1 MHGFSPVESDRL
13 GDHVKHS
20 THQHLHQTTLSRG
33 HDHAAVSFAKNRR
46 SSVNGLT
53 TADNIAAIS
62 DVSSSEQMIYFTNEN
77 VKGNFS
83 IDWNSRLNFAA
94 RRENRD
100 HQQRRPDN

>member
-1 MHGFSPVESDRL
+1 MESDRL

-33 HDHAAVSFAKNRR
+33 HDHGAVSFAKNRR
-46 SSVNGLT
+46 SSVSGLT

-83 IDWNSRLNFAA
+83 IKIGIFVRIAA
-94 RRENRD
+94 A
-100 HQQRRPDN
+100 QRKS